1 MDFDEKAVLLCQFC
15 GGESCPQ
22 EDFKANKIQ
31 PNAIEGLHS
40 NWITHNILAMQRPS
54 DRLIK
59 EYNLYHK
66 FKNEKINTILNLQE
80 PGEVQSDYSL
90 APVLRRWTPGQSRL
104 QLWPRGIL
112 RKWNKILQWELGR
125 YDCNHFWP
133 HDENHEYLL
142 CFSHPGS
149 RQDICA
155 LPCGSREDSASDMFV
170 ADLLG

>member
-104 QLWPRGIL
+104 QL
-112 RKWNKILQWELGR
+112 
-125 YDCNHFWP
+125 
-133 HDENHEYLL
+133 
-142 CFSHPGS
+142 
-149 RQDICA
+149 
-155 LPCGSREDSASDMFV
+155 
-170 ADLLG
+170 